1 MGRNELAITNKIVI
15 RHYSDFELLVTN
27 VKQVPLFDQ
36 MDGRMLDAIRER
48 LKPCLCTPS
57 TFLVREGD
65 PVNEMLSLYKAT

>member
-36 MDGRMLDAIRER
+36 MDGRMLDASV
-48 LKPCLCTPS
+48 K
-57 TFLVREGD
+57 G
-65 PVNEMLSLYKAT
+65 